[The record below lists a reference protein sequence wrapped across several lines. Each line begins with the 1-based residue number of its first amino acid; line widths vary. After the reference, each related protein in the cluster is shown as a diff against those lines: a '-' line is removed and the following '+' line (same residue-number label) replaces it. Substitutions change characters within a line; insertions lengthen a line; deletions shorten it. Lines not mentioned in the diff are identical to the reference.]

1 MLTLVR
7 RARRRLF
14 GNELLAQGANA
25 TSAALG
31 ALILLLLVGTQILNW
46 QWALPIPLIAAI
58 AGFYRAR
65 RRLPSA
71 YAVAQ
76 IVDHRMAL
84 ADTLSTAL
92 FFSQDEAT
100 SRVPAEVRKLQF
112 DRADRLAGSVDV
124 RKAIPYTVPRT
135 VYPMAA
141 LILVASSLFALRYG
155 LTRSLDL
162 KPPMASILEQSFGG
176 NERTEQAR
184 NARQLPQ
191 PEPQMQPDDSG
202 ANVQDPDQKAGGQ
215 QDTDAANASEESSD
229 SKATPGDSKAADSD
243 ARKQAEEGEKSDGD
257 RKDGQGDERSG
268 EGESPNGQKGESKS
282 DPKQDSSAKQ
292 DAQNSGDSSSLM
304 SKVKD
309 AVQNLLS
316 RMKSQQGQSGA
327 QQQQQQSAMDR
338 KNSQGKGSQNG
349 SKQQSGKDGQQQ
361 NGGQQ
366 GEAQEGQSG
375 EQAQNAQDPQGK
387 GTGKSENQ
395 QPSKQPG
402 SGIGSQ
408 DGDKSIKQAEQLAA
422 MGKISEIFGKRS
434 ANITGE
440 ATVEVR
446 NTSQQLRTPYA
457 QRGAQHT
464 QGGAEINRDEIPV
477 VLQTYVT
484 QYFEQVRKQAKK

>member
-1 MLTLVR
+1 VLTLVR

-46 QWALPIPLIAAI
+46 QWALLIPLVAAI

-65 RRLPSA
+65 KRLPTP

-76 IVDHRMAL
+76 IVDRRMAL
-84 ADTLSTAL
+84 EDTLSTAF
-92 FFSQDEAT
+92 FFSQDEAA
-100 SRVPAEVRKLQF
+100 SRADAEVRQWQF
-112 DRADRLAGSVDV
+112 DRATRMAESVDV
-124 RKAIPYTVPRT
+124 RKAIPFTIPRT
-135 VYPMAA
+135 IYLMAA

-155 LTRSLDL
+155 LTRRLDL
-162 KPPMASILEQSFGG
+162 QPPLATILEQTFGT

-184 NARQLPQ
+184 NNRKLPQ
-191 PEPQMQPDDSG
+191 PEPQTQPDDSG
-202 ANVQDPDQKAGGQ
+202 GNVQDPDQKAVDQ
-215 QDTDAANASEESSD
+215 PDADAANASEESSD
-229 SKATPGDSKAADSD
+229 SKTPGDAKAANAD
-243 ARKQAEEGEKSDGD
+243 AKRQAEEGEKSDGD
-257 RKDGQGDERSG
+257 QKDAQGDERSG
-268 EGESPNGQKGESKS
+268 EGESPNGQKGDSKS
-282 DPKQDSSAKQ
+282 DPKQDAAAKQ
-292 DAQNSGDSSSLM
+292 DSQNSGDSSSLM

-309 AVQNLLS
+309 AMQNLLS
-316 RMKSQQGQSGA
+316 RMKPQQSQSGA
-327 QQQQQQSAMDR
+327 QQQQSAMDQ
-338 KNSQGKGSQNG
+338 KNSQGKGQQNG

-366 GEAQEGQSG
+366 GDAQEGQSG
-375 EQAQNAQDPQGK
+375 EQAQDAQDPQGK

-440 ATVEVR
+440 ATVEVQ
-446 NTSQQLRTPYA
+446 NTSQQLRTQYT
-457 QRGAQHT
+457 QRGVQHS
-464 QGGAEINRDEIPV
+464 QSGAEINRDEIPV
-477 VLQTYVT
+477 ALQPYVA
-484 QYFEQVRKQAKK
+484 QYFEQVRKQKK

>member
-7 RARRRLF
+7 RARRRFF

-25 TSAALG
+25 ASVALG

-46 QWALPIPLIAAI
+46 QWAIPIPLIAGI

-84 ADTLSTAL
+84 DDSLSTAL
-92 FFSQDEAT
+92 FFSQDEAA
-100 SRVPAEVRKLQF
+100 SRVSAEVCKLQF
-112 DRADRLAGSVDV
+112 DRADRLAGSVDI
-124 RKAIPYTVPRT
+124 RKAIPYTFPRT
-135 VYPMAA
+135 VYLMAA

-162 KPPMASILEQSFGG
+162 KPPLASILEQSFGG
-176 NERTEQAR
+176 EQRTEQAKNHR
-184 NARQLPQ
+184 PLPQ
-191 PEPQMQPDDSG
+191 PEPQTEPDDSG
-202 ANVQDPDQKAGGQ
+202 ANAQNPDQKAGDQ
-215 QDTDAANASEESSD
+215 PDSDAANASEESGD
-229 SKATPGDSKAADSD
+229 SKVPGDSKAANSD
-243 ARKQAEEGEKSDGD
+243 AKKQGDEGEKPDGD
-257 RKDGQGDERSG
+257 QKDERSG
-268 EGESPNGQKGESKS
+268 EGESPNGQPGDSKS
-282 DPKQDSSAKQ
+282 DPKEDASAKQ
-292 DAQNSGDSSSLM
+292 DSSNNSGDSSSLM

-316 RMKSQQGQSGA
+316 RMKPQPGQPGA
-327 QQQQQQSAMDR
+327 QQQQSMDQ
-338 KNSQGKGSQNG
+338 KNSQGKQQNG
-349 SKQQSGKDGQQQ
+349 NKQQGGKDGQQQ

-366 GEAQEGQSG
+366 GDAQEGQSG
-375 EQAQNAQDPQGK
+375 EEAQNPQDPQGK

-440 ATVEVR
+440 ATVEVQ
-446 NTSQQLRTPYA
+446 NTSQQLRTQYA
-457 QRGAQHT
+457 QRGVQHT
-464 QGGAEINRDEIPV
+464 QNGAQINRDEIPV
-477 VLQTYVT
+477 VLQTYVE
-484 QYFEQVRKQAKK
+484 QYFEQVRKQKK